1 MYRYR
6 ATVPI
11 SAKLPSRI
19 SFPGSERVLSP
30 CRFEAAARQTTNEVQ
45 VIAIS
50 EKFPPR
56 TFSQSEQATAMFQRS
71 ILPVKFV
78 AREVSRREE

>member
-19 SFPGSERVLSP
+19 SFPGSDRVLSP
-30 CRFEAAARQTTNEVQ
+30 CRFEAAARQTTNEIQ
-45 VIAIS
+45 AIAIS
-50 EKFPPR
+50 EK
-56 TFSQSEQATAMFQRS
+56 FSQSEQATAMFQRS